1 MQRSV
6 RTLAILAALSA
17 AGPAW
22 AETDCIIREFGTAKG
37 VEDRE
42 PVERTTKFVAEADRI
57 HAYLRLDCS
66 RVEPGRAAYQ
76 LRWIFN
82 GRTLRSRDL
91 TVGVSP
97 NWRTWDAMPAI
108 AGNGFV
114 QLFDAE
120 GTLIAEEAFIV
131 SLR

>member
-1 MQRSV
+1 MRAPF
-6 RTLAILAALSA
+6 RIIAALAALA
-17 AGPAW
+17 AAAPAR
-22 AETDCIIREFGTAKG
+22 AETDCIIREFLTAKA

-42 PVERTTKFVAEADRI
+42 PVGRTTRFVAESDRI

-66 RVEPGRAAYQ
+66 RVDPGRTAFQ

-114 QLFDAE
+114 QLFDGE
-120 GTLIAEEAFIV
+120 GTLVAEEAFTV